1 MQREA
6 AVNLVDNRLIPRRE
20 RLDTACATSAG
31 MRTTTLPVIATAGE
45 RRPLPVVLHALG
57 ANGDGSA
64 AALEPLL
71 EHDNN
76 AE

>member
-1 MQREA
+1 
-6 AVNLVDNRLIPRRE
+6 
-20 RLDTACATSAG
+20 
-31 MRTTTLPVIATAGE
+31 MRTTKLPVIATAGE
-45 RRPLPVVLHALG
+45 RRPLTVVLHALG
-57 ANGDGSA
+57 ANGDGSD